1 MENRVSRF
9 MPLDVVLVI
18 GQDKLGSVPQG
29 LFEREVKKTI
39 DLQYDTTSNKL
50 AVRFVPGIHTLE
62 VMVNGQT
69 TGFLVDKVKSI
80 CECVGFELSADAG
93 EIDD

>member
-1 MENRVSRF
+1 MENRVLRF

-18 GQDKLGSVPQG
+18 GQDKLGSVAQDV
-29 LFEREVKKTI
+29 FEREVKKAI
-39 DLQYDTTSNKL
+39 DLKYDTTVNKL
-50 AVRFVPGIHTLE
+50 TVRFVPGIHTLE

-69 TGFLVDKVKSI
+69 TGALAEKVKGI